1 MENKNEGNENKTI
14 LGGFN
19 CTMDKMNRYG
29 GNKTQ
34 RLFHRCCSDY
44 AFIVD
49 NGLRIYREERIQIL
63 LSSPAMKGPLER
75 IPNRQGLY

>member
-14 LGGFN
+14 LGDFN
-19 CTMDKMNRYG
+19 CTMDKMNRYD

-34 RLFHRCCSDY
+34 RLFYRCCSDY
-44 AFIVD
+44 AFFFD